1 MAEPTRQRKRHW
13 TIAVV
18 VSLLLGGGIIV
29 LFSFPER
36 QATGRSSPLPPR
48 AVTLVSETDRA
59 VNDEAVLLDP
69 TPLFLPT
76 KWNASQREVV
86 SPEIGGRFQG
96 FDAPKF
102 SFSETEIKLG
112 LPSPVKVAV
121 GPGEV
126 VSADGSLAAFVGFGR
141 PPTPSVE
148 LAARGAY
155 FEIVRAANGK
165 RVLAQSIVD
174 MPPVKGAW
182 RPVEFLVGVDA
193 AGLVGPMAV
202 TVRSGFEEV
211 DGFFAKHLTRILR
224 IGERLEPGFYRIFV
238 GP

>member
-1 MAEPTRQRKRHW
+1 MTDLLRERKRNW
-13 TIAVV
+13 TIAVF
-18 VSLLLGGGIIV
+18 VSVCLGGGV
-29 LFSFPER
+29 VALFRFPER
-36 QATGRSSPLPPR
+36 RVPSGPSQLPPR
-48 AVTLVSETDRA
+48 SVTLVSETDRA

-76 KWNASQREVV
+76 KWNASKREVV

-112 LPSPVKVAV
+112 LPSPVKVPV
-121 GPGEV
+121 GPGEA
-126 VSADGSLAAFVGFGR
+126 VSADASQAAFVGFGR
-141 PPTPSVE
+141 PPAPVVE
-148 LAARGAY
+148 LPARGAY
-155 FEIVRAANGK
+155 FEIVKAANGK
-165 RVLAQSIVD
+165 PVMAQPILE
-174 MPPVKGAW
+174 MPPLKGAW
-182 RPVEFLVGVDA
+182 QPVEFLVGVDA

-202 TVRSGFEEV
+202 TVRSGFDEV
-211 DGFFAKHLTRILR
+211 DGFLANQLTRILR

>member
-1 MAEPTRQRKRHW
+1 MADPACQRKRHW
-13 TIAVV
+13 AIAVV
-18 VSLLLGGGIIV
+18 VSLLLGGGIV
-29 LFSFPER
+29 ALFRFPD
-36 QATGRSSPLPPR
+36 GRLVVGSPQLHPR

-76 KWNASQREVV
+76 KWNASQRDVV

-96 FDAPKF
+96 FDAPRF
-102 SFSETEIKLG
+102 SFSETEVKLG
-112 LPSPVKVAV
+112 LPSPVKVPV
-121 GPGEV
+121 GPGEA
-126 VSADGSLAAFVGFGR
+126 VSAGESLAAFVGFGR
-141 PPTPSVE
+141 PAAPPVE

-155 FEIVRAANGK
+155 FEIVSAANGK
-165 RVLAQSIVD
+165 RVMAQAIVD

-182 RPVEFLVGVDA
+182 QPVEFLVGVDA

-202 TVRSGFEEV
+202 TVRSGIEEV
-211 DGFFAKHLTRILR
+211 DGFFANQLTRIFR

>member
-1 MAEPTRQRKRHW
+1 MADPARERKRHW
-13 TIAVV
+13 ATAVV
-18 VSLLLGGGIIV
+18 VSLLLGGSIV
-29 LFSFPER
+29 ALFRVPDSR
-36 QATGRSSPLPPR
+36 LVMGSSQLPPR
-48 AVTLVSETDRA
+48 AVTLVGETDRA

-76 KWNASQREVV
+76 KWNASQREVA

-102 SFSETEIKLG
+102 SFSEAEIKLG
-112 LPSPVKVAV
+112 LPSPVKVPV
-121 GPGEV
+121 GPSEA

-165 RVLAQSIVD
+165 RVIAQSIVER
-174 MPPVKGAW
+174 PPVKGAW
-182 RPVEFLVGVDA
+182 QPMEFLVGVDA

-202 TVRSGFEEV
+202 TVRSGLEEV
-211 DGFFAKHLTRILR
+211 DVFLANQLTRILR